1 LHSSANNCTEKP
13 GCSQRD
19 VLPSS
24 CRQPGCWPKGALVGQ
39 DLGQAKGPVLPSAC
53 LALGAP
59 AGAKR
64 AGGWPDRL
72 ATALR
77 GLPVPVIGRIED
89 GLVKLDVRCLD
100 GAQAEA
106 AFLSQLPLL
115 AQARF

>member
-1 LHSSANNCTEKP
+1 MQPT
-13 GCSQRD
+13 GCFAVVVQAAW
-19 VLPSS
+19 LLA
-24 CRQPGCWPKGALVGQ
+24 KGALVGQ
-39 DLGQAKGPVLPSAC
+39 DLGQAKGPVLPCAC
-53 LALGAP
+53 LTLGPP

-64 AGGWPDRL
+64 AGSLPDRL
-72 ATALR
+72 GAALR
-77 GLPVPVIGRIED
+77 ALPMPVIGRIEE